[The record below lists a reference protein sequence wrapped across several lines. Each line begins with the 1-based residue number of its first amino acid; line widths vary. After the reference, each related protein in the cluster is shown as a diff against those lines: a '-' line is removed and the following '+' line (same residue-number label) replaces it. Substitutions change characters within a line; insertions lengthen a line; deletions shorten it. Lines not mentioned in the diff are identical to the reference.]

1 MTEDHYPGVF
11 DRFKAIAAD
20 GALVIVLMFAAA
32 YVFSLFE
39 TVPDN
44 ARILAFVLIF
54 ILYDPLFT
62 GILGGTVGHM
72 MIGIRVKRASDET
85 KNILFPLAII
95 RYIVKAGLGWISL
108 LTISGNAKRR
118 AIHDYLVGSVVV
130 YAKPFEHTE
139 EPE

>member
-1 MTEDHYPGVF
+1 
-11 DRFKAIAAD
+11 
-20 GALVIVLMFAAA
+20 
-32 YVFSLFE
+32 
-39 TVPDN
+39 
-44 ARILAFVLIF
+44 
-54 ILYDPLFT
+54 
-62 GILGGTVGHM
+62 M

-95 RYIVKAGLGWISL
+95 RYIVTAGLGWISL